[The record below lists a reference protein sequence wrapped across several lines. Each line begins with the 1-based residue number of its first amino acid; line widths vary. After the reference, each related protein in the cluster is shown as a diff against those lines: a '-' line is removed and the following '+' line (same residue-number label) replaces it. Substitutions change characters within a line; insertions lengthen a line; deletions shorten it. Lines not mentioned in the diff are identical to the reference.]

1 MLDTRPYTLHA
12 PRATHTRAA
21 SCEESGCLAH
31 RYGWTTAIDE
41 MSELGA
47 RQADYIRRR
56 SGRAF
61 AEHRDER
68 GLTTFTF
75 GAGQECFTE
84 HRVRLERAP
93 LYIIGQTD
101 RVGADE
107 WVDRFNSRSE
117 QIEEMRSRG

>member
-21 SCEESGCLAH
+21 SCEDTGCLAH

-41 MSELGA
+41 TSDLGQ
-47 RQADYIRRR
+47 RQADYIRRW

-61 AEHRDER
+61 TEHRDED

-75 GAGQECFTE
+75 EAGQVCFTE
-84 HRVRLERAP
+84 HRVRTDRPP
-93 LYIIGQTD
+93 LYVIGQAN

-107 WVDRFNSRSE
+107 WVDRFNARSE
-117 QIEEMRSRG
+117 RIEEMRSRG